1 MRVRLSC
8 LVLAMFLVPA
18 LAHADGHKADLYAG
32 FSFGDGGSKISG
44 FHQSLA
50 WSLPSPKDSPSPKA
64 HWLTLVIPDVSVQF
78 GGHNGKDLT
87 QVAYLF
93 GARVSLTSR
102 YSRHKVFAQGLYG
115 GVYTNDGTVDAGS
128 NQAGASGAG
137 YETFFHD
144 RTEAAKKIGDP
155 HLGLGFRVQ
164 IDYVFRSERESFTR
178 ASAGFVY
185 RFAKHRPGTK

>member
-1 MRVRLSC
+1 MRVRLLC
-8 LVLAMFLVPA
+8 LVLAIFLVPA
-18 LAHADGHKADLYAG
+18 LVHADGHKADLYGG
-32 FSFGDGGSKISG
+32 FSFGDGGSKIAG
-44 FHQSLA
+44 FNQSLA
-50 WSLPSPKDSPSPKA
+50 WSLPSPKA
-64 HWLTLVIPDVSVQF
+64 HKLTLVIPDVSVQF
-78 GGHNGKDLT
+78 GGHDGKDLT

-93 GARVSLTSR
+93 GARVSLTPR
-102 YSRHKVFAQGLYG
+102 YSRHKAFAQALYG

-128 NQAGASGAG
+128 NQAGAIGAG

-144 RTEAAKKIGDP
+144 RTEAAKKTGDP

-185 RFAKHRPGTK
+185 RFEKHRPVGK